1 MKRGAVKKTLVVLW
15 LCAAVVAE
23 GAKIKTQ
30 AQGDPKFDFSPVKTW
45 AWDPAGGGD
54 VLLARAADDD
64 PAVIKKRVDPVIT
77 AAVERELTG
86 RGLARVTTGSP
97 DITVHYYLLVTV
109 GFATQEMGQFLP
121 AVPLWGVPPFAP
133 STSSLNI
140 IQRGSI
146 VLDAVSTSLARVVW
160 RGVSQTDIDKI
171 KNDAERDRVINES
184 VRDLVKKLP
193 LKK

>member
-1 MKRGAVKKTLVVLW
+1 MKRTVLVVLW
-15 LCAAVVAE
+15 LCAVAVTE
-23 GAKIKTQ
+23 GAKIKTEAQ
-30 AQGDPKFDFSPVKTW
+30 ADPAFDFRPVKTW

-64 PAVIKKRVDPVIT
+64 PAVVKRRVDPVIT
-77 AAVERELTG
+77 RAVEQELAG
-86 RGLARVTTGSP
+86 RGLTYVQSGPSDLTF
-97 DITVHYYLLVTV
+97 HYYLLVTV
-109 GFATQEMGQFLP
+109 GFDTQTMGQFLP

-133 STSSLNI
+133 ATSSLNI

-171 KNDAERDRVINES
+171 KSDAERDRIIGES
-184 VRDLVKKLP
+184 IRDLVKRLP
-193 LKK
+193 PKK

>member
-1 MKRGAVKKTLVVLW
+1 VKKALVVLW
-15 LCAAVVAE
+15 LCAVVVAE

-30 AQGDPKFDFSPVKTW
+30 AQGDPEFDFRPVKTW

-64 PAVIKKRVDPVIT
+64 PAVVKRRVDPVIT
-77 AAVERELTG
+77 AAVERELAG
-86 RGLARVTTGSP
+86 RGLTLVTTGSP
-97 DITVHYYLLVTV
+97 DIRMHYYLLVTV
-109 GFATQEMGQFLP
+109 GFDTQTMGQFLP

-133 STSSLNI
+133 ATSSLNI

-171 KNDAERDRVINES
+171 KNDAERDRLINES